1 MEAAVS
7 RPPLRAGEVEVRP
20 SEFLVLVNGERLHLT
35 VRELELL
42 TALIERRDRIVT
54 REELYREVWG
64 EPYRKSDRSVD
75 VYVGKLRQ
83 KLEDAMP
90 GQPVHPH
97 ALRLRL
103 PLRRGLRPPALISAL
118 HILFTTRRQLDN
130 RLTPVAMESQR
141 CT

>member
-1 MEAAVS
+1 M
-7 RPPLRAGEVEVRP
+7 EVELRL

-42 TALIERRDRIVT
+42 TALMERRDRIVT

-83 KLEDAMP
+83 KLEAAVP
-90 GQPVHPH
+90 GGRFIHTH
-97 ALRLRL
+97 L
-103 PLRRGLRPPALISAL
+103 GFGY
-118 HILFTTRRQLDN
+118 HFTAGQDR
-130 RLTPVAMESQR
+130 
-141 CT
+141 

>member
-1 MEAAVS
+1 MEAAVQ
-7 RPPLRAGEVEVRP
+7 RPPLRAGELEVRP

-42 TALIERRDRIVT
+42 TALVERRNRIVT

-64 EPYRKSDRSVD
+64 EPYRRSDRSVD

-90 GQPVHPH
+90 GHRYIHTHFGFGYRFAVDSD
-97 ALRLRL
+97 
-103 PLRRGLRPPALISAL
+103 RRR
-118 HILFTTRRQLDN
+118 
-130 RLTPVAMESQR
+130 
-141 CT
+141 